1 MRFLP
6 KGRNDIRTKKH
17 KTLTNNQKPNLSN
30 FKQTQGY
37 KIIKNWMQEKGHK
50 PFSFQ
55 DQTWERYHNNYSGMV
70 VAPTGFG
77 KTFSVFLAV
86 VINYL
91 NAPENYKKGLKL
103 IWISPLRSL
112 AKDLAKAMS
121 IAVEEIGLDWEIA
134 VRNGDTPTNIRR
146 KQERLM
152 PDVLLTTP
160 ETLHL
165 LFSQKRNSRWFKNV
179 NCIAVDE
186 WHELLGSKRGVLVEL
201 AIARI
206 RDLSTKTSI
215 WGITATIGNLQEAKN
230 VLIPYALKTTMIT
243 AKEKKKIDI
252 ISLLPDQVEELSW
265 AGHLGKTMSS
275 KIIPIIYEN
284 TMTLIFT
291 NTRNQSELWYQILI
305 EEEPDLIGQIAIHHG
320 SIDKKQRNF
329 IEDAIS
335 NGFLKAVVCTSSLD
349 LGVDFKPVDC
359 VIQIGSAKGIARF
372 MQRAGRSGH
381 SPFERSK
388 IYAVPTHSLQL
399 IEVAAVK
406 EAVKQKEIESRSPFV
421 LTYDILVQFLV
432 TLAVGEGFKAEET
445 YKLIKEIHA
454 FHYITKED
462 FNWCIHF
469 ITQGGKTL
477 NAYEEFHKVVLN
489 KEGLYKVE
497 SRRIAMMHRMNIG
510 VIVSEAMLMV
520 KFFSGGYIGMI
531 EEYFIS
537 KLKKG
542 EAFILGGRVLEMK
555 QIKDMKVLVKRSKK
569 KKAITPSWL
578 GGRLPLTSGLTHFL
592 RLKLSDAL
600 MPNNREK
607 ELKFLHPLLKNQQTN
622 SHIPRHDEFLVEMIE
637 TKEGFHLFAYPFEGR
652 LVHEI
657 MASLIAYRIGQIV
670 KITFTIAM
678 NDYGFELLSD
688 QEIPLDEAN
697 IADIFSKENLI
708 KDVTASINASE
719 MASRKFRDIAVV
731 AGLVVQT
738 QPGNRKTSKSL
749 QSSSGL
755 IFRVLEDFEPDNLL
769 LRQAYN
775 EVFDYELEKVRLQAA
790 FLRISKSNIILKK
803 AKNFT
808 PLSFPLKV
816 DSLRG
821 TMSNEDLSKRIE
833 RIQKQA
839 LKA

>member
-1 MRFLP
+1 M
-6 KGRNDIRTKKH
+6 
-17 KTLTNNQKPNLSN
+17 SN

-37 KIIKNWMQEKGHK
+37 QIIQNWMEEKGHT

-55 DQTWERYHNNYSGMV
+55 YQTWERYANNFSGMV

-86 VINYL
+86 IIDYL
-91 NAPENYKKGLKL
+91 NHPENYKNGLKL

-121 IAVEEIGLDWEIA
+121 TAVEEIGLDWEIA

-146 KQERLM
+146 KQERAM

-165 LFSQKRNSRWFKNV
+165 LFSQKRNSRWFKDV
-179 NCIAVDE
+179 NCVAVDE
-186 WHELLGSKRGVLVEL
+186 WHELLGSKRGVLTEL

-206 RDLSTKTSI
+206 RNLSPKTII
-215 WGITATIGNLQEAKN
+215 WAITATIGNLEEAKN
-230 VLIPYALKTTMIT
+230 VLIPYDVKTTMIR

-252 ISLLPDQVEELSW
+252 VSLLPDQVEELSW

-284 TMTLIFT
+284 TTTLIFT
-291 NTRNQSELWYQILI
+291 NTRNQSELWYQIII

-335 NGFLKAVVCTSSLD
+335 NGMLKAVVCTSSLD

-406 EAVKQKEIESRSPFV
+406 EAVKQNEIETRNPFV
-421 LTYDILVQFLV
+421 LTYDVLVQFLV
-432 TLAVGEGFKAEET
+432 TLAVGEGFKLEET
-445 YKLIKEIHA
+445 YQLVKEIHA
-454 FHYITKED
+454 FHYLTKEE

-469 ITQGGKTL
+469 ITKGGNTL
-477 NAYEEFHKVVLN
+477 NAYEEFHKVVLDDDGFYRV
-489 KEGLYKVE
+489 K

-531 EEYFIS
+531 EEYFVS

-542 EAFILGGRVLEMK
+542 DAFILGGRVLEMK

-569 KKAITPSWL
+569 KKAITPSWM
-578 GGRLPLTSGLTHFL
+578 GGRLPLTSYLTHFL

-600 MPNNREK
+600 TPNNREK
-607 ELKFLHPLLKNQQTN
+607 ELKFLHPLLKNQHIN
-622 SHIPRHDEFLVEMIE
+622 SHIPKHDEFLVELIE

-657 MASLIAYRIGQIV
+657 MASLIAYRISQIA
-670 KITFTIAM
+670 KRTFTIAM

-688 QEIPLDEAN
+688 QEIPLNKDN
-697 IADIFSKENLI
+697 ISNIFSKEHLI
-708 KDVTASINASE
+708 EDVTASINASE

-731 AGLVVQT
+731 AGLVIQT
-738 QPGNRKTSKSL
+738 QPGNKKTNKSL

-755 IFRVLEDFEPDNLL
+755 IFRVLEDFEPNNLL
-769 LRQAYN
+769 LKQAYN

-790 FLRISKSNIILKK
+790 FKRISESKIILKN
-803 AKNFT
+803 ASNFT

-839 LKA
+839 LKDLK

>member
-1 MRFLP
+1 
-6 KGRNDIRTKKH
+6 
-17 KTLTNNQKPNLSN
+17 LSN
-30 FKQTQGY
+30 FKQTQGFQ
-37 KIIKNWMQEKGHK
+37 IIQNWMKEKGHE

-55 DQTWERYHNNYSGMV
+55 SQTWERYHNNFSGMV

-86 VINYL
+86 VIDYL
-91 NAPENYKKGLKL
+91 NHPNNYKKGLKL

-121 IAVEEIGLDWEIA
+121 AVVEEIGLDWEVA
-134 VRNGDTPTNIRR
+134 VRNGDTPTNVRR

-165 LFSQKRNSRWFKNV
+165 LFSQKKNSRWLKNV
-179 NCIAVDE
+179 ACIAVDE
-186 WHELLGSKRGVLVEL
+186 WHELLGSKRGVLTEL

-206 RDLSTKTSI
+206 KKLSSKTRI
-215 WGITATIGNLQEAKN
+215 WGISATIGNLEEAKN
-230 VLIPYALKTTMIT
+230 VLIPYALKTTMIR
-243 AKEKKKIDI
+243 AKEKKKIEI
-252 ISLLPDQVEELSW
+252 VSVLPDVVEELSW
-265 AGHLGKTMSS
+265 AGHLGKKMSS

-284 TMTLIFT
+284 NTTLIFT
-291 NTRNQSELWYQILI
+291 NTRNQSELWYQIII
-305 EEEPDLIGQIAIHHG
+305 EEAPDLIGQIAIHHG
-320 SIDKKQRNF
+320 SIDKVQRNW
-329 IEDAIS
+329 IEEAIS
-335 NGFLKAVVCTSSLD
+335 EGLLKAVVCTSSLD

-381 SPFERSK
+381 SPFEVSK
-388 IYAVPTHSLQL
+388 MYAVPTHSLQL

-406 EAVKQKEIESRSPFV
+406 EAIKQNEIEARHPYV

-432 TLAVGEGFKAEET
+432 TLAVGEGFKAVDTFE
-445 YKLIKEIHA
+445 LVKEVHA
-454 FHYITKED
+454 FQYLTKDEFD
-462 FNWCIHF
+462 WCIHF
-469 ITQGGKTL
+469 ITNGGNTL
-477 NAYEEFHKVVLN
+477 NSYEEFHKVVLDDD
-489 KEGLYKVE
+489 GVYRVR

-510 VIVSEAMLMV
+510 VIVGEVMMYV

-531 EEYFIS
+531 EEFFIS

-542 EAFILGGRVLEMK
+542 NVFVLGGKVVEMQ
-555 QIKDMKVLVKRSKK
+555 QIKDMTVLVKRSKK

-578 GGRLPLTSGLTHFL
+578 GGRLPLTSYLTHFL
-592 RLKLSDAL
+592 RLKLNDAL
-600 MPNNREK
+600 TPNNREK
-607 ELKFLHPLLKNQQTN
+607 ELKFLHPLLKRQENN
-622 SHIPRHDEFLVEMIE
+622 SHIPKSDEFLVEKIE
-637 TKEGFHLFAYPFEGR
+637 TKEGHHLFVYPFEGR

-657 MASLIAYRIGQIV
+657 MASLIAYRIS
-670 KITFTIAM
+670 KIKKLTFTIAQ

-688 QEIPLDEAN
+688 QEIPLHEDN
-697 IADIFSKENLI
+697 INSIFSKENLI
-708 KDVTASINASE
+708 QDVTASINASE

-731 AGLVVQT
+731 AGLVVQS
-738 QPGNRKTSKSL
+738 QPGNKKSNKSL

-755 IFRVLEDFEPDNLL
+755 IFRVLNDYEPNNLL
-769 LRQAYN
+769 LKQAYN
-775 EVFDYELEKVRLQAA
+775 EVFDYELEKVRLQGA
-790 FLRISKSNIILKK
+790 FQRISESKIILKK
-803 AKNFT
+803 ANNFT

-821 TMSNEDLSKRIE
+821 TMSNEELSKRIE

-839 LKA
+839 LKS

>member
-1 MRFLP
+1 M
-6 KGRNDIRTKKH
+6 
-17 KTLTNNQKPNLSN
+17 SN
-30 FKQTQGY
+30 FKQTQGFQ
-37 KIIKNWMQEKGHK
+37 IIQNWMKEKGHE

-55 DQTWERYHNNYSGMV
+55 SQTWERYHNNFSGMV

-86 VINYL
+86 VIDYL
-91 NAPENYKKGLKL
+91 NHPNKYKKGLKL

-121 IAVEEIGLDWEIA
+121 AVVEEIGLDWEVA
-134 VRNGDTPTNIRR
+134 VRNGDTPTNVRR

-165 LFSQKRNSRWFKNV
+165 LFSQKKNSRWLKNV
-179 NCIAVDE
+179 ACIAVDE
-186 WHELLGSKRGVLVEL
+186 WHELLGSKRGVLTEL

-206 RDLSTKTSI
+206 KKLSSKTRI
-215 WGITATIGNLQEAKN
+215 WGISATIGNLEEAKN
-230 VLIPYALKTTMIT
+230 VLIPYALKTTMIR
-243 AKEKKKIDI
+243 AKEKKKIEI
-252 ISLLPDQVEELSW
+252 VSVLPDEVDELSW
-265 AGHLGKTMSS
+265 AGHLGKKMSS

-284 TMTLIFT
+284 NTTLIFT
-291 NTRNQSELWYQILI
+291 NTRNQSELWYQIII
-305 EEEPDLIGQIAIHHG
+305 EESPDLIGQIAIHHG
-320 SIDKKQRNF
+320 SIDKVQRNW
-329 IEDAIS
+329 IEEAIS
-335 NGFLKAVVCTSSLD
+335 EGLLKAVVCTSSLD

-381 SPFERSK
+381 SPFEVSK
-388 IYAVPTHSLQL
+388 MYAVPTHSLQL

-406 EAVKQKEIESRSPFV
+406 EAIKQNEIEARHPYV

-432 TLAVGEGFKAEET
+432 TLAVGEGFKAVDTFE
-445 YKLIKEIHA
+445 LVKEVHA
-454 FHYITKED
+454 FQYLTKEEFD
-462 FNWCIHF
+462 WCIHF
-469 ITQGGKTL
+469 ITNGGNTL
-477 NAYEEFHKVVLN
+477 NSYEEFHKVVLDDD
-489 KEGLYKVE
+489 GVYRVR

-510 VIVSEAMLMV
+510 VIVGEVMMYV

-531 EEYFIS
+531 EEFFIS

-542 EAFILGGRVLEMK
+542 DAFVLGGKVVEMQ
-555 QIKDMKVLVKRSKK
+555 QIKDMTVLVKRSKK

-578 GGRLPLTSGLTHFL
+578 GGRLPLTSYLTHFL
-592 RLKLSDAL
+592 RLKLNDAL
-600 MPNNREK
+600 TPNNREK
-607 ELKFLHPLLKNQQTN
+607 ELKFLHPLLKRQENN
-622 SHIPRHDEFLVEMIE
+622 SHIPKSDEFLVEKIE
-637 TKEGFHLFAYPFEGR
+637 TKEGHHLFVYPFEGR

-657 MASLIAYRIGQIV
+657 MASLIAYRISQI
-670 KITFTIAM
+670 KKLTFTIAQ

-688 QEIPLDEAN
+688 QEIPLHKDN
-697 IADIFSKENLI
+697 INSIFSKENLI
-708 KDVTASINASE
+708 QDVTASINASE

-731 AGLVVQT
+731 AGLVVQS
-738 QPGNRKTSKSL
+738 QPGNKKSNKSL

-755 IFRVLEDFEPDNLL
+755 IFRVLNDYEPNNLL
-769 LRQAYN
+769 LKQAYN
-775 EVFDYELEKVRLQAA
+775 EVFDYELEKVRLQGA
-790 FLRISKSNIILKK
+790 FQRISESKIILKK
-803 AKNFT
+803 ANNFT

-821 TMSNEDLSKRIE
+821 TMSNEELSKRIE

-839 LKA
+839 LKS

>member
-1 MRFLP
+1 ME
-6 KGRNDIRTKKH
+6 
-17 KTLTNNQKPNLSN
+17 
-30 FKQTQGY
+30 
-37 KIIKNWMQEKGHK
+37 EKGHE

-55 DQTWERYHNNYSGMV
+55 SQTWERYHNNFSGMV

-77 KTFSVFLAV
+77 KTFSVFLGV
-86 VINYL
+86 VIDYL
-91 NAPENYKKGLKL
+91 NHPNKYKKGLKL

-112 AKDLAKAMS
+112 AKDLAKAMNDV
-121 IAVEEIGLDWEIA
+121 VEEIGLDWAVE
-134 VRNGDTPTNIRR
+134 VRNGDTPTKDRR
-146 KQERLM
+146 RQERLM

-165 LFSQKRNSRWFKNV
+165 LFSQKKNSRWFKNV
-179 NCIAVDE
+179 KCVAVDE
-186 WHELLGSKRGVLVEL
+186 WHELLGSKRGVLTEI

-206 RDLSTKTSI
+206 RNLSPKLRI
-215 WGITATIGNLQEAKN
+215 WGISATIGNLEEAKD
-230 VLIPYALKTTMIT
+230 VLIPYEVKTTMIR
-243 AKEKKKIDI
+243 AKEKKKIKI
-252 ISLLPDQVEELSW
+252 TSLLPDQVEELSW
-265 AGHLGKTMSS
+265 AGHLGKQMSS

-284 TMTLIFT
+284 TTTLIFT
-291 NTRNQSELWYQILI
+291 NTRNQSELWYQII
-305 EEEPDLIGQIAIHHG
+305 IDEEPDLIGQIAIHHG
-320 SIDKKQRNF
+320 SIDKVQRNW
-329 IEDAIS
+329 IEEAIS
-335 NGFLKAVVCTSSLD
+335 QGLLKAVVCTSSLD

-381 SPFERSK
+381 SPFETSK
-388 IYAVPTHSLQL
+388 MYAVPTHSLQL
-399 IEVAAVK
+399 IEFAAVK
-406 EAVKQKEIESRSPFV
+406 EAVKQNEIEARQPYV

-432 TLAVGEGFKAEET
+432 TLAVGEGFKPEET
-445 YKLIKEIHA
+445 FAFIKQIHA
-454 FHYITKED
+454 FHFLTKEE
-462 FNWCIHF
+462 FEWCIHF
-469 ITQGGKTL
+469 ITQGGNTL
-477 NAYEEFHKVVLN
+477 KSYEEFHKVVLDDDGFYRV
-489 KEGLYKVE
+489 K
-497 SRRIAMMHRMNIG
+497 SRRIAMNHRMNIG
-510 VIVSEAMLMV
+510 VIVSEVMLFV

-542 EAFILGGRVLEMK
+542 DAFVLGGKVVEIQ
-555 QIKDMKVLVKRSKK
+555 QIKDMTVLVKRSKK

-600 MPNNREK
+600 TPNNREK
-607 ELKFLHPLLKNQQTN
+607 ELKFLHPLLKRQEAN
-622 SHIPRHDEFLVEMIE
+622 SHIPRQDEFLIEMIE

-657 MASLIAYRIGQIV
+657 MASLIAYRISQI
-670 KITFTIAM
+670 KKLTFTIAM

-688 QEIPLDEAN
+688 QEIPLTEENMNA
-697 IADIFSKENLI
+697 IFSKENLI

-731 AGLVVQT
+731 AGLVIQT
-738 QPGNRKTSKSL
+738 QPGKRKTNKSL

-755 IFRVLEDFEPDNLL
+755 IFRVLNDYEPSNLL
-769 LRQAYN
+769 LKQAYN
-775 EVFDYELEKVRLQAA
+775 EVFDYELEKLRLQAA
-790 FLRISKSNIILKK
+790 FQRISNSKIILKK
-803 AKNFT
+803 ARNFT

-839 LKA
+839 LK

>member
-1 MRFLP
+1 M
-6 KGRNDIRTKKH
+6 K
-17 KTLTNNQKPNLSN
+17 
-30 FKQTQGY
+30 
-37 KIIKNWMQEKGHK
+37 EKGHE

-55 DQTWERYHNNYSGMV
+55 SQTWERYHNNFSGMV

-86 VINYL
+86 VIDYL
-91 NAPENYKKGLKL
+91 NHPNKYKKGLKL

-121 IAVEEIGLDWEIA
+121 AVVEEIGLDWEVA
-134 VRNGDTPTNIRR
+134 VRNGDTPTNVRR

-165 LFSQKRNSRWFKNV
+165 LFSQKKNSRWFKNV
-179 NCIAVDE
+179 ACIAVDE
-186 WHELLGSKRGVLVEL
+186 WHELLGSKRGVLTEL

-206 RDLSTKTSI
+206 KKLSSKTRI
-215 WGITATIGNLQEAKN
+215 WGISATIGNLEEAKN
-230 VLIPYALKTTMIT
+230 VLIPYALKTTMIR
-243 AKEKKKIDI
+243 AKEKKKIEI
-252 ISLLPDQVEELSW
+252 VSVLPDEVDELSW
-265 AGHLGKTMSS
+265 AGHLGKKMSS

-284 TMTLIFT
+284 NTTLIFT
-291 NTRNQSELWYQILI
+291 NTRNQSELWYQIII
-305 EEEPDLIGQIAIHHG
+305 EEAPDLIGQIAIHHG
-320 SIDKKQRNF
+320 SIDKVQRNW
-329 IEDAIS
+329 IEEAIS
-335 NGFLKAVVCTSSLD
+335 EGLLKAVVCTSSLD

-381 SPFERSK
+381 SPFEVSK
-388 IYAVPTHSLQL
+388 MYAVPTHSLQL

-406 EAVKQKEIESRSPFV
+406 EAIKQNEIEARHPYV

-432 TLAVGEGFKAEET
+432 TLAVGEGFKAVDTFE
-445 YKLIKEIHA
+445 LVKEVHA
-454 FHYITKED
+454 FQYLTKEEFD
-462 FNWCIHF
+462 WCIHF
-469 ITQGGKTL
+469 ITNGGNTL
-477 NAYEEFHKVVLN
+477 NSYEEFHKVVLDDD
-489 KEGLYKVE
+489 GIYRVR

-510 VIVSEAMLMV
+510 VIVGEVMMYV

-531 EEYFIS
+531 EEFFIS

-542 EAFILGGRVLEMK
+542 DAFVLGGKVVEMQ
-555 QIKDMKVLVKRSKK
+555 QIKDMTVLVKRSKK

-578 GGRLPLTSGLTHFL
+578 GGRLPLTSYLTHFL
-592 RLKLSDAL
+592 RLKLNDAL
-600 MPNNREK
+600 TPNNREK
-607 ELKFLHPLLKNQQTN
+607 ELKFLHPLLKRQENN
-622 SHIPRHDEFLVEMIE
+622 SHIPKSDEFLVEKIE
-637 TKEGFHLFAYPFEGR
+637 TKEGHHLFVYPFEGR

-657 MASLIAYRIGQIV
+657 MASLIAYRIS
-670 KITFTIAM
+670 KIKKLTFTIAQ

-688 QEIPLDEAN
+688 QEIPLHKDN
-697 IADIFSKENLI
+697 INSIFSKENLI
-708 KDVTASINASE
+708 QDVTASINASE

-731 AGLVVQT
+731 AGLVVQS
-738 QPGNRKTSKSL
+738 QPGNKKSNKSL

-755 IFRVLEDFEPDNLL
+755 IFRVLNDYEPNNLL
-769 LRQAYN
+769 LKQAYN
-775 EVFDYELEKVRLQAA
+775 EVFDYELEKVRLQGA
-790 FLRISKSNIILKK
+790 FQRISESKIILKK
-803 AKNFT
+803 ANNFT

-821 TMSNEDLSKRIE
+821 TMSNEELSKRIE

-839 LKA
+839 LKS

>member
-1 MRFLP
+1 
-6 KGRNDIRTKKH
+6 
-17 KTLTNNQKPNLSN
+17 LSN

-37 KIIKNWMQEKGHK
+37 QIIENWLAEKGHE

-55 DQTWERYHNNYSGMV
+55 NQTWERYHNNYSGVV

-86 VINYL
+86 VIDYFN
-91 NAPENYKKGLKL
+91 NPKAYKKGLKL
-103 IWISPLRSL
+103 LWISPLRSL
-112 AKDLAKAMS
+112 AKDLAKAMNT
-121 IAVEEIGLDWEIA
+121 AVEEIGLDWTVE

-165 LFSQKRNSRWFKNV
+165 LFSQKKNSKWFKNV
-179 NCIAVDE
+179 ACIAVDE
-186 WHELLGSKRGVLVEL
+186 WHELLGSKRGVLTEL

-206 RDLSTKTSI
+206 KDLSPKTRI
-215 WGITATIGNLQEAKN
+215 WGITATIGNLEEAKD
-230 VLIPYALKTTMIT
+230 VLIPYPVKTSMIK

-252 ISLLPDQVEELSW
+252 VSLLPDEVEELSW
-265 AGHLGKTMSS
+265 AGHLGKQMSS

-284 TMTLIFT
+284 TTTLIFT
-291 NTRNQSELWYQILI
+291 NTRNQSELWYQIIL
-305 EEEPDLIGQIAIHHG
+305 EEEPDLLGQIAIHHG
-320 SIDKKQRNF
+320 SIDKVQRNW

-335 NGFLKAVVCTSSLD
+335 QGLLKAVICTSSLD

-372 MQRAGRSGH
+372 LQRAGRSGH
-381 SPFERSK
+381 SPFETSK
-388 IYAVPTHSLQL
+388 MYAVPTHSLQL

-406 EAVKQKEIESRSPFV
+406 EAVKQQEIEERIPFV
-421 LTYDILVQFLV
+421 LCYDILVQFLV
-432 TLAVGEGFKAEET
+432 TLAVGEGFKANET
-445 YKLIKEIHA
+445 FEMVKKVHA
-454 FHYITKED
+454 FHYLTEEE
-462 FNWCIHF
+462 FQWCIHF
-469 ITQGGKTL
+469 ITVGGKTL
-477 NAYEEFHKVVLN
+477 NSYQEFHKVVLDDDGFYRV
-489 KEGLYKVE
+489 K
-497 SRRIAMMHRMNIG
+497 SRRIAMLHRMNIG
-510 VIVSEAMLMV
+510 VIVGEVMLFV
-520 KFFSGGYIGMI
+520 KYFSGGYIGMI
-531 EEYFIS
+531 EEFFIS

-542 EAFILGGRVLEMK
+542 QAFILGGKVVEIQ
-555 QIKDMKVLVKRSKK
+555 QIKDMTVLVKRSKK

-578 GGRLPLTSGLTHFL
+578 GGRLPLTSYLTHFL
-592 RLKLSDAL
+592 RLKLNDAL
-600 MPNNREK
+600 TPNSREK
-607 ELKFLHPLLKNQQTN
+607 ELKFLYPLLKRQEKN
-622 SHIPRHDEFLVEMIE
+622 SHIPKSDEFLVELIE
-637 TKEGFHLFAYPFEGR
+637 TKEGYHLFAYPFEGR

-657 MASLIAYRIGQIV
+657 MASLVAYRLSQIV
-670 KITFTIAM
+670 KRTFTIAQ

-688 QEIPLDEAN
+688 QEIPLTDDN
-697 IADIFSKENLI
+697 ITQIFSKENLI
-708 KDVTASINASE
+708 QDVTASINASE

-731 AGLVVQT
+731 AGLVVQS
-738 QPGNRKTSKSL
+738 QPGAKKTNKSL

-755 IFRVLEDFEPDNLL
+755 IFRVLNDDEPDNLL

-790 FLRISKSNIILKK
+790 FQRISESKIILKK
-803 AKNFT
+803 AQNFT

-821 TMSNEDLSKRIE
+821 TMSNEELSKRIE

-839 LKA
+839 NK